1 MNISVGDKFVKRC
14 METGLVVDDVYGGPS
29 TKDKEEYRPTPK
41 RKDAKPRGK
50 KNQKRIR
57 KETFMR
63 ALEEQ
68 EFLIEELKRRV
79 ATLEAQLAEEK
90 ARRQNKDDVG
100 QSVPRTEPS
109 DIDRNEQ
116 PLKTYV
122 RVGSQRRYK
131 GRALRTPYTGTV
143 VLRIKNE

>member
-50 KNQKRIR
+50 KKQKRIR
-57 KETFMR
+57 RETFMR

-68 EFLIEELKRRV
+68 EFLIDELKRRV

-100 QSVPRTEPS
+100 VNTQFRP
-109 DIDRNEQ
+109 D
-116 PLKTYV
+116 
-122 RVGSQRRYK
+122 
-131 GRALRTPYTGTV
+131 
-143 VLRIKNE
+143 